1 MKKYI
6 KLFEEFINEADP
18 LAGMGDL
25 GGDLGGEEAKP
36 KEDPLDKAKKEAEAK
51 EKKAE
56 KKHDKMIAK
65 NEKRLDDMLKD
76 IPEIDKKLGEKLR
89 EALRKEDRVLIH
101 NSVNDLIYLQQS
113 LAQNKNTDAVMKIT
127 KLKEL
132 MDELDKSFTV
142 SKRL

>member
-6 KLFEEFINEADP
+6 KLFEEFINEEDP
-18 LAGMGDL
+18 LAGLGDL
-25 GGDLGGEEAKP
+25 GGMGGEEAKP
-36 KEDPLDKAKKEAEAK
+36 KEDPLEKAKKEAEAK

-65 NEKRLDDMLKD
+65 NEERLNDMLKD
-76 IPEIDKKLGEKLR
+76 IPDIDDKLADKLR

-101 NSVNDLIYLQQS
+101 NSVNDLIYLQQK
-113 LAQNKNTDAVMKIT
+113 LAQDKNNDAVMKIT
-127 KLKEL
+127 KLKEM

>member
-6 KLFEEFINEADP
+6 KLFEEFINEEDP
-18 LAGMGDL
+18 LAGLGDL
-25 GGDLGGEEAKP
+25 GGMGGEEAKP
-36 KEDPLDKAKKEAEAK
+36 KEDPLEKAKKDAQAK

-65 NEKRLDDMLKD
+65 NEERLNDMLKD
-76 IPEIDKKLGEKLR
+76 IPDIDDKLADKLR

-101 NSVNDLIYLQQS
+101 NSVNDLIYLQQK
-113 LAQNKNTDAVMKIT
+113 LAQDKNNDAVMKIT
-127 KLKEL
+127 KLKEM

>member
-6 KLFEEFINEADP
+6 KLFEEFINETDP

-56 KKHDKMIAK
+56 KKHDKMIAN

-76 IPEIDKKLGEKLR
+76 IPEIDKKLSEKLR

-113 LAQNKNTDAVMKIT
+113 LAQDKNTDAVMKIT